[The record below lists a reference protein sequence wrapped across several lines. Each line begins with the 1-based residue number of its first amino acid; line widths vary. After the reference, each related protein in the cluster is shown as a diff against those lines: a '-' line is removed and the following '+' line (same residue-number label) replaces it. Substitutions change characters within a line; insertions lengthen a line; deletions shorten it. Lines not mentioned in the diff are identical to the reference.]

1 MSNGCGYYWELRE
14 DFGARNKLSPNHQL
28 CLVKGYQKK
37 KKQLKTLLIIFKEEG
52 MSSYLGIQES
62 LGGSKSFFFFLIMFG
77 KR

>member
-37 KKQLKTLLIIFKEEG
+37 KKTTKNSPHNF
-52 MSSYLGIQES
+52 
-62 LGGSKSFFFFLIMFG
+62 
-77 KR
+77 